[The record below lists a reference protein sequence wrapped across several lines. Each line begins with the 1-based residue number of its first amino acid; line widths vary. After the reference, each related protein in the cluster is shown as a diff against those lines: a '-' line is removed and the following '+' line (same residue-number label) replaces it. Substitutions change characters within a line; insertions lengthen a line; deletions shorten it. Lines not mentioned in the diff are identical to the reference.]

1 MIGEGKCTKF
11 NQYSKCC
18 VMGPDD
24 RDDGICSGCFLTG
37 EFHDDG
43 ASSFAR
49 CIPMFRRGKT
59 SRQGATHFSRFD
71 RARGFLLWLFM
82 MIGFEAFVDKE
93 EFMVF
98 VGEGRLSMADVIRES
113 RPIWDKTTEME
124 RGGVQMKI
132 LRLFNAAK
140 KKLFERPQK
149 RNKT

>member
-1 MIGEGKCTKF
+1 
-11 NQYSKCC
+11 
-18 VMGPDD
+18 
-24 RDDGICSGCFLTG
+24 
-37 EFHDDG
+37 
-43 ASSFAR
+43 
-49 CIPMFRRGKT
+49 
-59 SRQGATHFSRFD
+59 
-71 RARGFLLWLFM
+71 M

-132 LRLFNAAK
+132 LRMFNAAK
-140 KKLFERPQK
+140 TKLFERPRK